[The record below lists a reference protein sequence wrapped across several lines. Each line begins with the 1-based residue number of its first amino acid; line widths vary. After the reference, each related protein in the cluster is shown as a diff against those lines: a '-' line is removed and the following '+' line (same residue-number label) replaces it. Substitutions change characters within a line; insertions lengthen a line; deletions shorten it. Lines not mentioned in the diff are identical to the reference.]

1 MRFLKAFI
9 VVLIL
14 LGAGVI
20 AFAWSGIYNIAATE
34 PHWGVTRDLI
44 ETVRDRS
51 VAVRSRDLKPPNKD
65 AAQSGV
71 ETVIHYQETC
81 LTCHGGPGLEPAEFA
96 SGLNPQPP
104 ELASED
110 ALNDRSKAQVYWIIK
125 HGLKMTG
132 MPAQGPSHGDELM
145 WRLADLVL
153 KLSDMSPQEY
163 EQRVRAGRMEG
174 KAGEERA
181 HEHEPPQETPD
192 SGRSHEDHGEPGH
205 EE

>member
-51 VAVRSRDLKPPNKD
+51 VAVRSRDLKPPNKE
-65 AAQSGV
+65 AAHSGV
-71 ETVIHYQETC
+71 ATVIHYQETC
-81 LTCHGGPGLEPAEFA
+81 VACHGAPGLEPAEFA
-96 SGLNPQPP
+96 SGLNPRPP
-104 ELASED
+104 ELASDD
-110 ALNDRSKAQVYWIIK
+110 ALHDRSKAQVYWIIK

-132 MPAQGPSHGDELM
+132 MPAQGFSHGDEQM

-153 KLSDMSPQEY
+153 KLTDMSPQEY
-163 EQRVRAGRMEG
+163 EQRVRAGRMDGKVGEG
-174 KAGEERA
+174 QA
-181 HEHEPPQETPD
+181 HEQETAPGTPD
-192 SGRSHEDHGEPGH
+192 TGQSDEGRGEP
-205 EE
+205 EQDE